1 MPLVHSCGRRNTNP
15 GDSYKVFGIAYVLTW
30 CRNRIPW
37 IAITVIFGVCVVMF
51 LVLRSYLS
59 WQNEKRERESHDDS
73 YDNVYLTYV
82 DEKGNSTERRVDKV
96 GCSGFLV
103 YILRAHLVI
112 NTGIPWY
119 HWHPEPRVPL
129 YTLNYIYILDTPSF
143 VCSIFVTI
151 FFGSHYWN
159 IDCNWYPVF

>member
-1 MPLVHSCGRRNTNP
+1 M
-15 GDSYKVFGIAYVLTW
+15 
-30 CRNRIPW
+30 
-37 IAITVIFGVCVVMF
+37 IFGACVVMF
-51 LVLRSYLS
+51 LVLRSYLF

-112 NTGIPWY
+112 NTGIP
-119 HWHPEPRVPL
+119 
-129 YTLNYIYILDTPSF
+129 
-143 VCSIFVTI
+143 
-151 FFGSHYWN
+151 
-159 IDCNWYPVF
+159 